1 MSNNVLKVGITG
13 NMGSGKSIV
22 SSIFRILNVPVY
34 DADTRAKWVMS
45 HDKILLEQ
53 IVSEF
58 GEDSYLTDGQLN
70 RQFLAAK
77 VFNDQDRLEKL
88 NSIVH
93 PRVGIDFENWIRNN
107 SESAYIIKEAALLFE
122 SGSAKQLDKIIVVTA
137 PEPVRLKRVQK
148 RDPQR
153 SVQQIKDIFNMQMD
167 EGDKAKLADYIIK
180 NDESELVVDQVLDL
194 HNNFSQTDN

>member
-45 HDKILLEQ
+45 YDKILQEQ
-53 IVSEF
+53 IASEF

>member
-45 HDKILLEQ
+45 HDKILQEQ